1 MKKSYILVIS
11 LILVVLSMSCVSAG
25 IFDMFTDNNA
35 ELNSNITLTNESTDS
50 DCVVFTDDDD
60 VYTVYRV
67 NGIFEGLPD
76 NMTNYTL
83 NTSIYDANGSFI
95 QEDEGWADIDD
106 ILSASN
112 KSEVIRLGANEIEG
126 FKNVSV
132 QEVKIYDADGNL
144 VFDKNITFDMGN
156 VNVTYYEPDENSLSG
171 YNSRILTEDELSE
184 ALDALYNRFY

>member
-1 MKKSYILVIS
+1 
-11 LILVVLSMSCVSAG
+11 
-25 IFDMFTDNNA
+25 MFADNNA

-50 DCVVFTDDDD
+50 DCVVFTDDDGIF
-60 VYTVYRV
+60 TVYRI

-106 ILSASN
+106 IISSSN
-112 KSEVIRLGANEIEG
+112 KSEGIRLGANEIEG

-132 QEVKIYDADGNL
+132 QEVKLYDADGKL
-144 VFDKNITFDMGN
+144 VFDKNVTFDMGN
-156 VNVTYYEPDENSLSG
+156 LNVTYYELDENSLSG
-171 YNSRILTEDELSE
+171 YNSRLLTGDELAE
-184 ALDALYNRFY
+184 ALDELYSKYC